1 MADAPRDW
9 HGGRSLSS
17 AELLVIAFFTLDV
30 AAVLIALCLLHRQR
44 CIDDITDMR
53 YRSHPD
59 RARRTLGR

>member
-1 MADAPRDW
+1 M
-9 HGGRSLSS
+9 SS
-17 AELLVIAFFTLDV
+17 AEFLVIAFFALDV
-30 AAVLIALCLLHRQR
+30 AAVLVALCLLHRQR